1 MRGLFKAAA
10 QAHSAAAMHKMTQS
24 SQRSGLPGDR
34 EMVFM
39 MAMVMALNALAIDAM
54 LPALPAIGATLG
66 VTVANDRQFVIS
78 IYLIGNAIGSLVYGP
93 LADRFGR
100 KGVLVPALV
109 AYTVFAIGCGLATSF
124 PMLLALRFAHGMVS
138 AALGVIVVAVIRDL
152 FGGDA
157 MAKRMSLI
165 FLVFMI
171 VPIIAPTLGAGVAAI
186 AGWRWIFLVLAVMG
200 VVMLVWLRRLPETL
214 TAEDVRPLD
223 WRTLVAGWATVSR
236 HRRAAGYMIAAGV
249 MQGALFGYLNSS
261 EQIIAEVF
269 GSRALFPFVFA
280 CVAIGI
286 AIANFSNAAIV
297 ERFGARRVSQTAVF
311 AFMATSIAQIA
322 AAMSGVETLEMFT
335 GLMMVNVGLIG
346 FIGSNFGAIAMEDFG
361 HMAGVASSY
370 QSFAKTLLAAT
381 AGALI
386 GQQYDGSTLPLAYAF
401 VCCAVAGL
409 LLVLWAER
417 GKLFTR
423 PGTAPKSPY

>member
-1 MRGLFKAAA
+1 
-10 QAHSAAAMHKMTQS
+10 MHKPAQS
-24 SQRSGLPGDR
+24 PQRSLPGDR

-54 LPALPAIGATLG
+54 LPALPAIGAALG
-66 VTVANDRQFVIS
+66 VGTPNDRQYVIS
-78 IYLIGNAIGSLVYGP
+78 TYLLGTALGALLYGP

-100 KGVLVPALV
+100 KGVLVPALI
-109 AYTVFAIGCGLATSF
+109 AYVVFAIGCGLATSF
-124 PMLLALRFAHGMVS
+124 PMLLALRFGHGMVS

-152 FGGDA
+152 FAGDA
-157 MAKRMSLI
+157 MAKRLSLI

-171 VPIIAPTLGAGVAAI
+171 VPIIAPTIGAGVAAI

-200 VVMLVWLRRLPETL
+200 VVMLLWLRRLPETL
-214 TAEDVRPLD
+214 DPADVRPLD
-223 WRTLVAGWATVSR
+223 WRTMVAGWATVTR
-236 HRRAAGYMIAAGV
+236 HRRAAGYMIASGV

-269 GSRALFPFVFA
+269 DAQALFPLIFA
-280 CVAIGI
+280 CVAVGI
-286 AIANFSNAAIV
+286 AIANFSNSRIV

-311 AFMATSIAQIA
+311 AFIATSIAQIGA
-322 AAMSGVETLEMFT
+322 ALSGAETLAMFT
-335 GLMMVNVGLIG
+335 VLMMINVGLIG
-346 FIGSNFGAIAMEDFG
+346 FIGSNFGSIAMEDFG

-370 QSFAKTLLAAT
+370 QSFAKTLLAAA

-386 GQQYDGSTLPLAYAF
+386 GQLYDGSTVPLAYAF
-401 VCCAVAGL
+401 LGCATIGL

-423 PGTAPKSPY
+423 PGTAPKSPF

>member
-1 MRGLFKAAA
+1 
-10 QAHSAAAMHKMTQS
+10 MHKMTQS

-54 LPALPAIGATLG
+54 LPALPAIGNTLG
-66 VTVANDRQFVIS
+66 VTVANDRQYVIS
-78 IYLIGNAIGSLVYGP
+78 SYLLGTALGSLLYGP

-152 FGGDA
+152 FAGDA

-171 VPIIAPTLGAGVAAI
+171 VPVIAPTLGAGVAAL

-200 VVMLVWLRRLPETL
+200 LVMLAWLRRLPETL
-214 TAEDVRPLD
+214 APEDVRPLD
-223 WRTLVAGWATVSR
+223 LRTMLAGWATVTR
-236 HRRAAGYMIAAGV
+236 HRRAAGYMIAAGI

-269 GSRALFPFVFA
+269 GARAHFPIVFA

-286 AIANFSNAAIV
+286 AIANFSNARIV
-297 ERFGARRVSQTAVF
+297 ERFGTRRVSQTAVF
-311 AFMATSIAQIA
+311 AFITTSIAQIIA
-322 AAMSGVETLEMFT
+322 ALSGVETLAMFT

-346 FIGSNFGAIAMEDFG
+346 FIGSNFGSIAMEDFG

-370 QSFAKTLLAAT
+370 QSFARTLLAAT

-386 GQQYDGSTLPLAYAF
+386 GQLYDGSTLPLAYAF
-401 VCCAVAGL
+401 MTCAVAGL
-409 LLVLWAER
+409 LLVLWAES

-423 PGTAPKSPY
+423 PGTAPKSPF